1 MNHYRRIISSLIL
14 LPPLILLLIFASHEL
29 FTVFMCVLAFLS
41 LHEYFGLLRIK
52 QASVGAW
59 LSHGLAFALAWAAY
73 LQGLALMAP
82 VLTLGMVLL
91 TATTAWFTEADTPPF
106 LGFLYR
112 LFGVLLIG
120 WGLSHLVLLRSL
132 EHGPLSALLFCTV
145 VWSGDTTAMYVGR
158 YLGRHAMVPRVS
170 LGKTWEGSLGGLAS
184 SLTAAALGAWLFSL
198 PMTVYQSL
206 LFGLV
211 VSCGAQLGDLAESLL
226 KRYIGVKDSGNLIPG
241 HGGLLDRLDSFFV
254 ATPLAAY
261 FFVSLNALTSR

>member
-1 MNHYRRIISSLIL
+1 MNHYRRITSSVIL

-29 FTVFMCVLAFLS
+29 FTIFMCALAFLS
-41 LHEYFGLLRIK
+41 LHEYFGLLRVK
-52 QASVGAW
+52 QASVGVW
-59 LSHGLAFALAWAAY
+59 LSHGLAFALVWAAY
-73 LQGLALMAP
+73 LHGLALMVP
-82 VLTLGMVLL
+82 VVTLGMVLL
-91 TATTAWFTEADTPPF
+91 TATAAWCAEEDTPPF

-120 WGLSHLVLLRSL
+120 WGLSHLVLIRGL
-132 EHGPLSALLFCTV
+132 EQGPMSALLFCAV

-158 YLGRHAMVPRVS
+158 YLGRHAMVPRIS
-170 LGKTWEGSLGGLAS
+170 PGKTWEGALGGLAS
-184 SLTAAALGAWLFSL
+184 CLVAAILGAWLLAL
-198 PMTVYQSL
+198 PMTVFQGL

-241 HGGLLDRLDSFFV
+241 HGGLLDRLDSFFM

-261 FFVSLNALTSR
+261 FLVSLNALMSR